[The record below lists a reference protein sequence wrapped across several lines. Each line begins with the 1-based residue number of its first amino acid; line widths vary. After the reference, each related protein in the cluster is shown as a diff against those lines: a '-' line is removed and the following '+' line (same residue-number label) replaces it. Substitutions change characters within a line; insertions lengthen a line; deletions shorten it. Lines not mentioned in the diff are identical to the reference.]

1 MIKHCLV
8 RGIVTD
14 PKRKP
19 DDVIVSLTHNR
30 PAMWWRRWVGKMD
43 PAKAKPGRVVAR
55 GESFGLPDIQGT
67 QWVTF
72 DKSEPTPDI
81 QWMALRDN
89 TPSVV
94 EVEDPM
100 TGESRFFADEASAMA
115 FMMSL

>member
-19 DDVIVSLTHNR
+19 DDVIVSLTHSR
-30 PAMWWRRWVGKMD
+30 PTVWWRRWQAKID
-43 PAKAKPGRVVAR
+43 PVKAKAGRVVAD
-55 GESFGLPDIQGT
+55 GDSFGLPDLRGT
-67 QWVTF
+67 KWVSMEKPPSADVQW
-72 DKSEPTPDI
+72 I
-81 QWMALRDN
+81 ALRDT